1 METEVMS
8 RAEQQIDEQRN
19 KIIDEAIAAFT
30 ETRNALQALEENNP
44 QAALAAL
51 ERASGKLNIILAR
64 DPSLALAPIDV
75 DVSLYDVYNTV
86 DAIRNAVLQAQDLLD
101 VGEVQKA
108 RRLIRNLASEIVL
121 SVTNLPLA
129 TYPDAIKAITPL
141 IDQGK
146 IDEAKVALET
156 ALNTT
161 VVVDS
166 IIPLPLL
173 RADVLLLRAEK
184 LAEKE
189 GRSEEENNTLAQL
202 LNQAREQLEFGEAL
216 GYGNREDYQ
225 KFYTEI
231 EEIENKTKGGKA
243 GKGWFGKIR
252 DHLSNFTR
260 SIFGDSSQQEAG
272 SKAGRSAA

>member
-19 KIIDEAIAAFT
+19 KIIDEAIAAFA
-30 ETRNALQALEENNP
+30 ETRNALRALEDNNT
-44 QAALAAL
+44 QEALAAL

-64 DPSLALAPIDV
+64 DPNLALAPIDV
-75 DVSLYDVYNTV
+75 EVSLYDVYNTV
-86 DAIRNAVLQAQDLLD
+86 DAIRNAVLQAQDFLD

-129 TYPDAIKAITPL
+129 TYPDAIKAVTPL

-161 VVVDS
+161 VVIDS

-173 RADVLLLRAEK
+173 RADMLLVRAEK

-189 GRSEEENNTLAQL
+189 GRSEEENNTLARL
-202 LNQAREQLEFGEAL
+202 LNQAREQLEFGETL
-216 GYGNREDYQ
+216 GYGSKEDYQ

-243 GKGWFGKIR
+243 GKGWFGTIR
-252 DHLSNFTR
+252 DHLSKFTR
-260 SIFGDSSQQEAG
+260 SIFGDTSQQDAS

>member
-30 ETRNALQALEENNP
+30 ETRNALQALEDNNP

-86 DAIRNAVLQAQDLLD
+86 DAIRNAVLQAQDFLD

-108 RRLIRNLASEIVL
+108 RRLIRDLASEIVL
-121 SVTNLPLA
+121 SVTHLPLD
-129 TYPDAIKAITPL
+129 TYPEAVKVITPL

-146 IDEAKVALET
+146 IEEAKAALET
-156 ALNTT
+156 LLNTT
-161 VVVDS
+161 VVIDS

-173 RADVLLLRAEK
+173 RADVLLSRAQQ

-189 GRSEEENNTLAQL
+189 GRSEEENNRLAEL

-216 GYGNREDYQ
+216 GYGSKEDYP
-225 KFYTEI
+225 KFYAEL

-243 GKGWFGKIR
+243 GKGWFGTLR
-252 DHLSNFTR
+252 DHLSRFTR
-260 SIFGDSSQQEAG
+260 SIFSDTSKQDAG